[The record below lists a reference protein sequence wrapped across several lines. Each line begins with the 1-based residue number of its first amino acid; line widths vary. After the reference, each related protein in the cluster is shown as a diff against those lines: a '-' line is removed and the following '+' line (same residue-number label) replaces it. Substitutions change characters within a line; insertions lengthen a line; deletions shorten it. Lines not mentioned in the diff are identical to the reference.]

1 MPSLLVSETSTS
13 AFSVAIPLALSLS
26 RLIASLNSGKE
37 FREAVGSTRCV
48 EYKASDYIRVRK
60 ERVRSEHKTFCDLAW
75 WNLKLAKF
83 FMAER

>member
-1 MPSLLVSETSTS
+1 
-13 AFSVAIPLALSLS
+13 
-26 RLIASLNSGKE
+26 
-37 FREAVGSTRCV
+37 V